1 MHTNP
6 EEAVAIHAMIAK
18 PGAPLVPVHWATFN
32 LAFHDWSEP
41 VERLLAAA
49 EEAGVATIIPMP
61 GGRVDGAADVAI
73 ADWWSTVR

>member
-1 MHTNP
+1 M
-6 EEAVAIHAMIAK
+6 
-18 PGAPLVPVHWATFN
+18 PVHWATFN

-61 GGRVDGAADVAI
+61 GGRVDGAGGAI
-73 ADWWSTVR
+73 TPGTGDWWSTVR